1 MSIEDVVA
9 ASLSLIDD
17 VSVGDDDVFTDCD
30 FDELDDDVFMVS
42 CGLIV
47 SSSILG
53 IKPDI

>member
-9 ASLSLIDD
+9 ASLSIIDD
-17 VSVGDDDVFTDCD
+17 VSLGDDDVFTDCD

-47 SSSILG
+47 SPSILG